1 MSDCLGIFFFLNAV
15 KLQKM
20 QLQTFT
26 GVWDQNDG
34 NNGICDSDTLRM
46 GLFVATIFKL
56 WISIMAS
63 GILGFV
69 PSDDFNGCITKS
81 SINTCWLT
89 ADALSRNSS
98 VKASW

>member
-1 MSDCLGIFFFLNAV
+1 
-15 KLQKM
+15 M

-34 NNGICDSDTLRM
+34 NNGICDSDTLRI

-89 ADALSRNSS
+89 ADGWLPQVACLHSLMKWAGSF
-98 VKASW
+98 